1 MCKCE
6 GGTKSNPCTKEAKY
20 LLEWVM
26 ENVDLCAEHFDQEDN
41 AKILREQIAQDIEA
55 DYAQQIKDGLGNFF
69 GLSEEFCYKQ
79 AAAIARGQ
87 L

>member
-20 LLEWVM
+20 LLEWVI

-41 AKILREQIAQDIEA
+41 AKILREQIALEIEKQLA
-55 DYAQQIKDGLGNFF
+55 DTSDVAENFTF
-69 GLSEEFCYKQ
+69 ETWNKAVTVC
-79 AAAIARGQ
+79 AAIARGQ
-87 L
+87 R